1 MAQRVSHFIH
11 SRSRSLNGS
20 EPKLSHDCLTS
31 INENTKV
38 NNELY
43 LSILELCNDALLL
56 LEARSTSPA
65 KLEEIGLFEPQ
76 RMMGIFGALV
86 SNDRAAE
93 WVEGE

>member
-1 MAQRVSHFIH
+1 MSQFW
-11 SRSRSLNGS
+11 
-20 EPKLSHDCLTS
+20 HDCLTDV
-31 INENTKV
+31 NKNTKV
-38 NNELY
+38 NNEIY

-56 LEARSTSPA
+56 LEARSIPPT